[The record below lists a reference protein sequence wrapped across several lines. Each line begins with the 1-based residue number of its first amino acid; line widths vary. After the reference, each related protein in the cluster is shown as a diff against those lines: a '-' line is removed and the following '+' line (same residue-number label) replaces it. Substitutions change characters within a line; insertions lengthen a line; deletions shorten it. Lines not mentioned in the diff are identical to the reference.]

1 MDRRSLFF
9 AGAAIVSA
17 LLIPVTESA
26 QRWVPIVLAVVYVLL
41 AVASWADHRTRAAGR
56 RARRDDVPS
65 GAELSPSR
73 GRVDS

>member
-41 AVASWADHRTRAAGR
+41 AVASWADHRTRRGSPG
-56 RARRDDVPS
+56 ARRTCRRMPS
-65 GAELSPSR
+65 
-73 GRVDS
+73 